1 MVLDMKI
8 DTFIVIESGETYS
21 FSSFEELVR
30 SFLGEDYYELSNAD
44 KKNRLEIKA
53 YSNLL
58 GTNNKINNFVLDN
71 EKTYIYSLLLNTNII
86 LFERVGVNILIP
98 KGISVKVSDNYII
111 VNNYAKKLLK
121 KGGDNYE
128 T

>member
-21 FSSFEELVR
+21 FSSFKELVR

>member
-21 FSSFEELVR
+21 FSSFKELVR

-86 LFERVGVNILIP
+86 LFERVGVNILIH